1 MSPKQRAWR
10 PKNWTNSHGLNPSIT
25 TCPKCYE
32 KTTTGKIQIHL
43 HEGMDSHDR
52 RTAQKWLEM
61 TEHHADKL
69 IETDMQSSSH
79 RHRIGVLRWLNE
91 NISNNETNEN
101 IFKVE
106 FLLRGL
112 LRKRAERKQIPPG
125 NFGNFIKL
133 VHSHKLSTFLDI

>member
-1 MSPKQRAWR
+1 
-10 PKNWTNSHGLNPSIT
+10 
-25 TCPKCYE
+25 
-32 KTTTGKIQIHL
+32 
-43 HEGMDSHDR
+43 
-52 RTAQKWLEM
+52 M

-133 VHSHKLSTFLDI
+133 VHSHKLSTFLDIRTVLR